1 MRVDESNFGTIQT
14 AYDIT
19 GADNMIYWR
28 DAENVDGYID
38 TDYII
43 ELMEEL
49 IKKYVKLEDE
59 VREYEKK
66 YDYWDK

>member
-1 MRVDESNFGTIQT
+1 MRVDESNFGAIQT

-43 ELMEEL
+43 ELIEEL